1 MPVLTYTRA
10 QILDDVERMIQ
21 DISNTRFKATHLA
34 RWADDAVNEI
44 VTRTQ
49 CVKEVATANAVS
61 GQQSYTL
68 PADCIA
74 GWAVSKVDFA
84 NLRLEQ
90 VPWDR
95 IRDMRGV
102 DKNLTAQGTPKYWSV
117 FGRGIYLTKIPNT
130 TDVMR
135 IWYARIAR
143 AFTGSADTL
152 SALGV
157 PTSLGPAVE
166 QAMVCRAMQM
176 GGDMD
181 KLQEALTLLD
191 RLVPP
196 YQAGK
201 LLEPADEAARGSG

>member
-21 DISNTRFKATHLA
+21 DISNTRFKATQLE

-49 CVKEVATANAVS
+49 CTKEVATANAVS

-68 PADCIA
+68 PPDCIA

-90 VPWDR
+90 APWDR

-117 FGRGIYLTKIPNT
+117 FGRGLYLTKIPNT
-130 TDVMR
+130 TDLIR
-135 IWYARIAR
+135 IWYAKIAR

-157 PTSLGPAVE
+157 PTALGPAVE
-166 QAMVCRAMQM
+166 QAMVVRAMQM
-176 GGDMD
+176 GGDLQ
-181 KLQEALTLLD
+181 KAQEALQLLD

-196 YQAGK
+196 YQVGK
-201 LLEPADEAARGSG
+201 LLEPGDDAARGSG